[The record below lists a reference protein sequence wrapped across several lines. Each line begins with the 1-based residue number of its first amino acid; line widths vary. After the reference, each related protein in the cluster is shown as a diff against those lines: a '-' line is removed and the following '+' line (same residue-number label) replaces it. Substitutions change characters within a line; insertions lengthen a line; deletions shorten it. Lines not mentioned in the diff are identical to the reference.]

1 MRAKGR
7 EGGGEDVA
15 GGDGVADAVLGLPV
29 LHWHLLVQE
38 GDGWLQLG
46 LPGAGQ
52 PWPWPSPWQQRLF
65 AGGDLFLEQ
74 VKS

>member
-29 LHWHLLVQE
+29 LHWYLLIQE
-38 GDGWLQLG
+38 GVGWLQLG
-46 LPGAGQ
+46 LPVQG
-52 PWPWPSPWQQRLF
+52 SPGVGLHLGSSAFSPAATSSWSR
-65 AGGDLFLEQ
+65 
-74 VKS
+74 

>member
-1 MRAKGR
+1 ML
-7 EGGGEDVA
+7 
-15 GGDGVADAVLGLPV
+15 GVAAEEEVV
-29 LHWHLLVQE
+29 VVVHWHLLMQE
-38 GDGWLQLG
+38 GVGWLQLG

-52 PWPWPSPWQQRLF
+52 PWPWPSPWQQRLY